1 MKYIIQKF
9 KDEDG
14 KKLVGFLVK
23 DENGNNFVIDKR
35 VDKTGTDEDMIAAA
49 QAASQQEID
58 EWQAQFAVIGMVWD
72 VETNTLAPEPVEEP
86 VE

>member
-9 KDEDG
+9 KDEGD

-23 DENGNNFVIDKR
+23 DDNGNNFVIDKR
-35 VDKTGTDEDMIAAA
+35 VDKTGTDEEMIAAA
-49 QAASQQEID
+49 QAASQQEII
-58 EWQAQFAVIGMVWD
+58 EWQEQFAVIGMVWD
-72 VETNTLAPEPVEEP
+72 AETNTLSPEPVEEL

>member
-23 DENGNNFVIDKR
+23 DANGNNFVIDKR
-35 VDKTGTDEDMIAAA
+35 VEKTGTDENMIAAA
-49 QAASQQEID
+49 QAASQSEID
-58 EWQAQFAVIGMVWD
+58 EWQAQFAVIGMVWNT
-72 VETNTLAPEPVEEP
+72 ETNTLAPEPVEEP